1 MILFSYNEIY
11 CINNRLENNMFF
23 NFKKS
28 AQLEIVPVFN
38 VLIDKLEQ
46 VNKGMQPEKITIDT
60 QNESL
65 VELVNLLNE
74 INDSHYRQDK
84 KMRAR
89 LQNLQIISKSA
100 FWEVEMFEHDIFHEK
115 SKTHLSN
122 ELLTMLGYK
131 VGSHLKGIEDLAALV
146 PEEHQALVVSS
157 LQAHVNDRSG
167 KTPFEL
173 KHLIRFGN
181 GELGWVHTYGE
192 ANRDERGNAISM
204 LASLRNIDEEVRN
217 NEKLDAYM
225 TRYDLIMQVLD
236 EAPWDMEVI
245 DGNTDPTL
253 NNWWWSD
260 QFRQTLGFQNEVDFP
275 NNMASWSD
283 RLHPEDVEKTLN
295 AFGAHVND
303 LTGRTPFSIENRL
316 QSKDGEYRWYF
327 TNGKAKRNERGEAI
341 RVAGTIRDITHL
353 KLKEQNVLETTARM
367 EELSASISEMVSGI
381 SEIATQAQQLANAQE
396 RTAASANEA
405 KVLADETKE
414 VTNFIKGIADQTN
427 LLGLNAAIEAARAG
441 EHGKGFGVV
450 ADEVRKLAD
459 NSSEATDRI
468 ERRLNEMKQSIDL
481 IMEQMTLINDLSQ
494 SQAALAEQVN
504 ASVDEI
510 NNMSQDLV
518 EFAKSH

>member
-1 MILFSYNEIY
+1 
-11 CINNRLENNMFF
+11 MF
-23 NFKKS
+23 FKKS
-28 AQLEIVPVFN
+28 SQLDLTPLHNALE
-38 VLIDKLEQ
+38 DKLEQ
-46 VNKGMQPEKITIDT
+46 ANKGILPEKITIETDD
-60 QNESL
+60 ESL
-65 VELVNLLNE
+65 LELVDLLNE
-74 INDSHYRQDK
+74 LNEKHLTQDK
-84 KMRAR
+84 KMRNR
-89 LQNLQIISKSA
+89 INNLQIISKSA
-100 FWEVEMFEHDIFHEK
+100 FWEVEMVEHDIFHEK
-115 SKTHLSN
+115 SKSYLSE

-131 VGSHLKGIEDLAALV
+131 AGSHLKGIEDLASLV
-146 PEEHQALVVSS
+146 PEEHQALVVST
-157 LQAHVNDRSG
+157 LQAHLNDRSG

-181 GELGWVHTYGE
+181 GELGWVYTYGE
-192 ANRDERGNAISM
+192 ANRDEKGNPISM
-204 LASLRNIDEEVRN
+204 LASIRNIDEEERN
-217 NEKLDAYM
+217 NEKLNAYM
-225 TRYDLIMQVLD
+225 TRYDLIMQVLE

-245 DGNTDPTL
+245 DGNTDPAL

-260 QFRQTLGFQNEVDFP
+260 QFRQTLGFKDEVEFP
-275 NNMASWSD
+275 NKMTSWSD
-283 RLHPEDVEKTLN
+283 RLHPEDVEKAFD

-303 LTGRTPFSIENRL
+303 LTGRTPFSIEYRL
-316 QSKDGEYRWYF
+316 QQKNGEYRWYF
-327 TNGKAKRNERGEAI
+327 ANGKAKRNEKGEAI
-341 RVAGTIRDITHL
+341 RVAGTIRDITHI
-353 KLKEQNVLETTARM
+353 KLKEQNVMETTARM

-381 SEIATQAQQLANAQE
+381 SEISTQAQQLANAQE

-414 VTNFIKGIADQTN
+414 VSNFIKGIADQTN

-468 ERRLNEMKQSIDL
+468 ERRLNEMKNSIDL

-518 EFAKSH
+518 EFAKTH